1 MLPTGLNSATKRGV
15 GNDNKYINWR
25 QGGSDYNYMAAQFS
39 LVKLT
44 DITAETTTTTA
55 GTG

>member
-15 GNDNKYINWR
+15 GNDNKYIHWV